1 VSGASAEG
9 EVNHWPGFVD
19 ALTTIIMVVTFLLI
33 ILGATVFILSKKIV
47 EQVRAEKVI
56 DAKKN
61 GQSSDVKSLVEQ
73 LEKAR
78 AEIAALKRSVSPLQ
92 SPQDAEDGL
101 SISDM
106 DDFLRQDE
114 RVKGDARLSIR
125 TRATDNT
132 KKLRV
137 AAEEAPDSQT
147 GSDVRAAELLLDI
160 DFAPKAFDYTP
171 EASGEIKSFLDG
183 QGAMIKTAKFEIW
196 SFAPGTNSVSEAQRI
211 AYYRALKMRNIL
223 IEKGVSASRISAQVR
238 VDDQENRGH
247 TVKVVL
253 KP

>member
-1 VSGASAEG
+1 MAGASAEG

-47 EQVRAEKVI
+47 EQVRAEKI
-56 DAKKN
+56 EAASKYSP
-61 GQSSDVKSLVEQ
+61 SSEVKTLTKQ
-73 LEKAR
+73 LNEAR
-78 AEIAALKRSVSPLQ
+78 AEIAALKRSISPLQ
-92 SPQDAEDGL
+92 SPQDAEDGT
-101 SISDM
+101 SIADT

-114 RVKGDARLSIR
+114 RVQGDARLSIR

-132 KKLRV
+132 KKMRV
-137 AAEEAPDSQT
+137 ASEEAPDAQS

-160 DFAPKAFDYTP
+160 DFAPKALDYTP
-171 EASGEIKSFLDG
+171 EASAEIKLFLD
-183 QGAMIKTAKFEIW
+183 ARPTLLKSAKFEIW
-196 SFAPGTNSVSEAQRI
+196 SFAPGTTSVSEAQRV

-238 VDDQENRGH
+238 VDDQVNRGH

>member
-1 VSGASAEG
+1 VAGATAEG

-47 EQVRAEKVI
+47 EQVRSEQVVN
-56 DAKKN
+56 AKKN
-61 GQSSDVKSLVEQ
+61 GQSSDVKHLIEQ
-73 LEKAR
+73 LDKAR
-78 AEIAALKRSVSPLQ
+78 AEIAALKRSVNPLQ
-92 SPQDAEDGL
+92 SPQDAQDGL
-101 SISDM
+101 SIADT
-106 DDFLRQDE
+106 DDLLRQDE
-114 RVKGDARLSIR
+114 RVKGDERLSIR
-125 TRATDNT
+125 TRSTDNT

-137 AAEEAPDSQT
+137 ASEEAPDAQT
-147 GSDVRAAELLLDI
+147 GSDVRSTELLLDI
-160 DFAPKAFDYTP
+160 DFAPKALDYTL
-171 EASGEIKSFLDG
+171 EASAEIKSFLDARG
-183 QGAMIKTAKFEIW
+183 PLLKSAKFEIW
-196 SFAPGTNSVSEAQRI
+196 SFVPSISSVSEAQRV

-223 IEKGVSASRISAQVR
+223 IEKGVSASRITAQTR

>member
-1 VSGASAEG
+1 VAGASAEG
-9 EVNHWPGFVD
+9 EINHWPGFVD

-33 ILGATVFILSKKIV
+33 ILGATVFILSKKVV
-47 EQVRAEKVI
+47 EQVRAERVV

-61 GQSSDVKSLVEQ
+61 GQSSDVKHLTEQ
-73 LEKAR
+73 LDKAR
-78 AEIAALKRSVSPLQ
+78 AEIAALRRSISPLQ
-92 SPQDAEDGL
+92 SPHDAEDGL
-101 SISDM
+101 SVSDT

-137 AAEEAPDSQT
+137 ASEEAPDSQT

-160 DFAPKAFDYTP
+160 DFAPKALDYTA
-171 EASGEIKSFLDG
+171 EASTEIKSFLDARG
-183 QGAMIKTAKFEIW
+183 PMLKSAKFEIW

-223 IEKGVSASRISAQVR
+223 IEKGVNANRISAQVR
-238 VDDQENRGH
+238 IDDQENRGH

>member
-1 VSGASAEG
+1 VAGASAEG

-47 EQVRAEKVI
+47 EQVRSEHVENAT
-56 DAKKN
+56 KN
-61 GQSSDVKSLVEQ
+61 GQTSDVKKLTEQ

-78 AEIAALKRSVSPLQ
+78 AEIAALKRSANPLQ
-92 SPQDAEDGL
+92 SPHDAEDGL
-101 SISDM
+101 SVADT

-114 RVKGDARLSIR
+114 RVQGDTRLSIR

-132 KKLRV
+132 KKMRV
-137 AAEEAPDSQT
+137 ASEEAPDAQT
-147 GSDVRAAELLLDI
+147 GSDVRSAELLLDV
-160 DFAPKAFDYTP
+160 DFAPKALDYSAD
-171 EASGEIKSFLDG
+171 ASAEIKSFLDSKSG
-183 QGAMIKTAKFEIW
+183 LVKSAKFEIW
-196 SFAPGTNSVSEAQRI
+196 SFAPGTGSVSEAQRV

-223 IEKGVSASRISAQVR
+223 IEKGVNPSRISAQVR

>member
-1 VSGASAEG
+1 VAGASAEG

-47 EQVRAEKVI
+47 EQVRSEQVVN
-56 DAKKN
+56 AKKN
-61 GQSSDVKSLVEQ
+61 GQSSDVKHLTEQ
-73 LEKAR
+73 LDKAR
-78 AEIAALKRSVSPLQ
+78 AEISALKRSVNPLQ
-92 SPQDAEDGL
+92 SPQDAQDGL
-101 SISDM
+101 SIADT

-132 KKLRV
+132 KQMRV
-137 AAEEAPDSQT
+137 ASEEAPDAQT

-160 DFAPKAFDYTP
+160 DFAPKALDYTL
-171 EASGEIKSFLDG
+171 EASAEIKSFLDARG
-183 QGAMIKTAKFEIW
+183 PLLKSGKFEIW
-196 SFAPGTNSVSEAQRI
+196 SFAPSTGSVSEAQRI

-223 IEKGVSASRISAQVR
+223 IEKGVSASRITAQTR

-247 TVKVVL
+247 TIKVVL

>member
-1 VSGASAEG
+1 VAGASAEG
-9 EVNHWPGFVD
+9 EINHWPGFVD

-47 EQVRAEKVI
+47 EQVRAEHVVN
-56 DAKKN
+56 AKKN
-61 GQSSDVKSLVEQ
+61 GQSSDVKHLTEQ
-73 LEKAR
+73 LDKAR

-92 SPQDAEDGL
+92 SPHDAEDGL
-101 SISDM
+101 SVSDT

-114 RVKGDARLSIR
+114 QVKGDARLSIR
-125 TRATDNT
+125 TRTTDNT

-137 AAEEAPDSQT
+137 ASEETPDSQT
-147 GSDVRAAELLLDI
+147 GSDVRTAELLLDI
-160 DFAPKAFDYTP
+160 DFAPRALDYTP
-171 EASGEIKSFLDG
+171 EASAEIKSFLDAR
-183 QGAMIKTAKFEIW
+183 GALLKSAKFEIW
-196 SFAPGTNSVSEAQRI
+196 SFVPGTNSVSEAQRV

-223 IEKGVSASRISAQVR
+223 IEKGVSASRINAQVR